1 LPDSTIHFLRV
12 LPYFHFLCFFFSCIL
27 LIILDMGFLVFRL
40 CCFAIILGFLF
51 LFGSSYKL
59 ENFHSTG
66 IWFSLKFTARLNPF
80 VWKWKGVFLYWS
92 NQKNYPRRLDFQ
104 VLISSKNSPE
114 KRKRKPQLDMKK
126 NILEKPLAD
135 ELE

>member
-40 CCFAIILGFLF
+40 CCLAIILGFLF

-59 ENFHSTG
+59 E
-66 IWFSLKFTARLNPF
+66 IFTLLAF
-80 VWKWKGVFLYWS
+80 DFLS
-92 NQKNYPRRLDFQ
+92 NSQQDWTHLSGNEKECSCIEAIKRIILEDLTSRYLSR
-104 VLISSKNSPE
+104 VKNSPE